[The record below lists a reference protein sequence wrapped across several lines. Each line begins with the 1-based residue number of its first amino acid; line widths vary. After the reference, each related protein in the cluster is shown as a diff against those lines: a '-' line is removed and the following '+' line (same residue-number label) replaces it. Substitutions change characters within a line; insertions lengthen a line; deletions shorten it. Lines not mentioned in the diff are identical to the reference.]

1 MSSWLSF
8 CLPGYVMYP
17 CTYMYIPDNWAYDAY
32 QTDNAV
38 DIYQLET
45 IIREQLR
52 KACLPSYQ
60 DTLTQ
65 CTTELHITNA
75 KVLTTTSQLQRTVPL
90 RRNKLRFFL
99 STFLRMS
106 HCPNR
111 KLCGLQWCVSFHGQG
126 TCSHPPRDEKNLF
139 LLPVR
144 GFFWPGTTQPCG
156 L

>member
-1 MSSWLSF
+1 MVHTVSSCVTVSDVLLALFLSAWVCHVPLYIYVHSKQLSL
-8 CLPGYVMYP
+8 CLPYNP
-17 CTYMYIPDNWAYDAY
+17 
-32 QTDNAV
+32 V

-106 HCPNR
+106 DCPNR
-111 KLCGLQWCVSFHGQG
+111 KLCGYGLQ
-126 TCSHPPRDEKNLF
+126 
-139 LLPVR
+139 LPDL
-144 GFFWPGTTQPCG
+144 TEQA
-156 L
+156 LNN